1 MVMFKRPKKT
11 VETVETLPTGADTD
25 NARLPDK
32 NGLETHNEKCRPEG
46 TTNDTNDTNE
56 MMPDREKNGARPPI
70 FSSTWKEII
79 CIFLLALS
87 PVLEALTTG
96 ALLVALDKIGQS
108 YKIEGGQLSW
118 TLSAFSLGTG
128 SSLLIMAGLA
138 DSFGRK
144 KTLIAGY
151 TVFAATSLISGFMKN
166 DVAFD
171 VLRAIQGVATGAAIP
186 ASVGILGSIYRKPSK
201 RKNRAMAGF
210 AAGAPLG
217 FVVGLVVGGICGEF
231 IGWQGILFF
240 FAIMYFLAALA
251 CVWYV
256 PPDPPMSKPE
266 VIEKLKNLDYGG
278 AALCLA
284 GFTLF
289 VFAMTHADSTEKGWK
304 TPYIIGLFVTGF
316 VLIVLFVLYECYIA
330 SNPIMPPHIWKCK
343 GFAVCMACVALG
355 MSTFLG
361 TTQFYITMYFQNI
374 KGTNPILTTA
384 YFVPMVVAGICV
396 NVFAAMTLH
405 LIPGRFLMM
414 LAQAGFFGAAL
425 LMALVG
431 VHTSY
436 WAIPFPA
443 EILSVIGAD
452 LLYNVS
458 TLLTINSVS
467 EDLQSRAAGI
477 FNTIAML
484 SAAVALAAA
493 SSIAS
498 AKVSADETHK
508 VSKETLLDSYHAA
521 FWFSV
526 GTSAA
531 GLVLSFFL
539 NLGTSGGDE
548 GKDVDQ
554 DTEEVE
560 TDSITGVNNN

>member
-1 MVMFKRPKKT
+1 MVMFKRSKK
-11 VETVETLPTGADTD
+11 TVETLPTAPNESPSNFGEKTGLSEKISDSEPPFSQDSANISDT
-25 NARLPDK
+25 K
-32 NGLETHNEKCRPEG
+32 
-46 TTNDTNDTNE
+46 TNDI
-56 MMPDREKNGARPPI
+56 EKNGARPPI
-70 FSSTWKEII
+70 FDSTWKEIL
-79 CIFLLALS
+79 CIFLLSLS

-151 TVFAATSLISGFMKN
+151 TVFAAMSLISGFMKN

-186 ASVGILGSIYRKPSK
+186 ASVGILGSIYSKPSK

-240 FAIMYFLAALA
+240 FAIMYFLAAIA
-251 CVWYV
+251 CIWYI

-266 VIEKLKNLDYGG
+266 VMEKLRNLDYGG

-289 VFAMTHADSTEKGWK
+289 VFAMTHADATEKGWK
-304 TPYIIGLFVTGF
+304 TPFIIGLFVAGF
-316 VLIVLFVLYECYIA
+316 VLIVLFVLYECYLA
-330 SNPIMPPHIWKCK
+330 TNPIMPPHIWKCK

-384 YFVPMVVAGICV
+384 YFVPMVIAGICV
-396 NVFAAMTLH
+396 NLFAAMTLH
-405 LIPGRFLMM
+405 IIPGRFLMM

-498 AKVSADETHK
+498 AKVSAEETFK
-508 VSKETLLDSYHAA
+508 VPKETLLGSYHAA

-539 NLGTSGGDE
+539 KLGTSGGDDDD
-548 GKDVDQ
+548 GKH
-554 DTEEVE
+554 EEE
-560 TDSITGVNNN
+560 SQEADSASVN